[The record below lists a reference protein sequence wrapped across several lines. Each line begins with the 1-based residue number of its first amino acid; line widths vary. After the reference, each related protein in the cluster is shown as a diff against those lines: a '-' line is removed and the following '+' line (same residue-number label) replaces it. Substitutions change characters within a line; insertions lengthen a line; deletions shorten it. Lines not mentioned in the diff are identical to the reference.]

1 MDKKMS
7 VFSKTSKTLN
17 HNYQPGVDGLRAV
30 AVLLVLIFH
39 VGFDAFPGGFIGVD
53 VFFVISGYLITGILF
68 NQMLKGSFSYVDFI
82 LARIARLYPALLFT
96 LAFVFAGCF
105 LLYSPADFA
114 DVSRSAIYAIF
125 SATNIFFA
133 NSAGYFDTSSEIN
146 PLLHTWSLGVEQQF
160 YIVWPILL
168 SLALFKRKQLVT
180 YLLVVVSLVSLLAS
194 QWATT
199 HMQTEAYYWMPF
211 RVFELSL
218 GGIAFLIS
226 RSTDINKLLKEALM
240 SIGLIMIIVS
250 AATFSSSRQFPGLN
264 ALIPVFG
271 SMLCILSHDAKFAGY
286 VVNNKISVA
295 IGIISYSVYLI
306 HWPLIVFYKYWIFR
320 EINSLEKTVILALS
334 LIIGFAMYYGIE
346 NRFRKIP
353 LKSLSFKQIAFLSTV
368 VFAFTAFYGSAN
380 NNGYGWRVHDQRIIS
395 ELLSNDN
402 KAKLY
407 GGYGVRQQVKV
418 VLGVKNEDP
427 LFVMMGDSY
436 SRQYANAIDEQLN
449 KIGKSAVGFFK
460 DGCFFSSDI
469 ILNIKGKIERTCK
482 NVAMKAID
490 YARENDLPIVFSQ
503 SWMNYS
509 DKVAIGNGER
519 LSFKSE
525 KDYAKFNADNINR
538 IQDIYGVKVTVIG
551 NPPPSGAGVV
561 DGSLSCMTRPSYLPK
576 ACIDQMSANYDD
588 ERREY
593 NSMLKKNLNN
603 KIVFIDPYDFMCTNG
618 KCPSVSD
625 AGAPLYSDGTHLS
638 IYGARYLW
646 GRISALKD
654 F

>member
-105 LLYSPADFA
+105 LLYSPADFT

-226 RSTDINKLLKEALM
+226 RSTDINKLLKEAMM

-250 AATFSSSRQFPGLN
+250 AATFSSSTQFPGLN
-264 ALIPVFG
+264 ALIPVVG

-320 EINSLEKTVILALS
+320 EINSLEKT
-334 LIIGFAMYYGIE
+334 
-346 NRFRKIP
+346 
-353 LKSLSFKQIAFLSTV
+353 
-368 VFAFTAFYGSAN
+368 
-380 NNGYGWRVHDQRIIS
+380 
-395 ELLSNDN
+395 
-402 KAKLY
+402 
-407 GGYGVRQQVKV
+407 
-418 VLGVKNEDP
+418 
-427 LFVMMGDSY
+427 
-436 SRQYANAIDEQLN
+436 
-449 KIGKSAVGFFK
+449 
-460 DGCFFSSDI
+460 
-469 ILNIKGKIERTCK
+469 
-482 NVAMKAID
+482 
-490 YARENDLPIVFSQ
+490 
-503 SWMNYS
+503 
-509 DKVAIGNGER
+509 
-519 LSFKSE
+519 
-525 KDYAKFNADNINR
+525 
-538 IQDIYGVKVTVIG
+538 
-551 NPPPSGAGVV
+551 
-561 DGSLSCMTRPSYLPK
+561 
-576 ACIDQMSANYDD
+576 
-588 ERREY
+588 
-593 NSMLKKNLNN
+593 
-603 KIVFIDPYDFMCTNG
+603 
-618 KCPSVSD
+618 
-625 AGAPLYSDGTHLS
+625 
-638 IYGARYLW
+638 
-646 GRISALKD
+646 
-654 F
+654 

>member
-1 MDKKMS
+1 MS

-226 RSTDINKLLKEALM
+226 RSTDINKLLKEAMM

-250 AATFSSSRQFPGLN
+250 AATFSSSTQFPGLN
-264 ALIPVFG
+264 ALIPVVG

-320 EINSLEKTVILALS
+320 EINSLEKTFILALS
-334 LIIGFAMYYGIE
+334 LVIGFAMYYGIE
-346 NRFRKIP
+346 NRFRKMALRSISYRQACFYG
-353 LKSLSFKQIAFLSTV
+353 LTIAIMISFCITIKSNGFPFRAANDIAINYADNKKFHHDFFGGTGFKQGHQII
-368 VFAFTAFYGSAN
+368 GDKSA
-380 NNGYGWRVHDQRIIS
+380 QP
-395 ELLSNDN
+395 
-402 KAKLY
+402 KF
-407 GGYGVRQQVKV
+407 
-418 VLGVKNEDP
+418 VL
-427 LFVMMGDSY
+427 MGDSFA
-436 SRQYANAIDEQLN
+436 RQYANAI
-449 KIGKSAVGFFK
+449 KKHIGDKSYSVAAFFA
-460 DGCFFSSDI
+460 DGCYLSASFTRMWNGVPGKECLKMYKEAI
-469 ILNIKGKIERTCK
+469 EYAENNNIPVVYAQRWIGYKG
-482 NVAMKAID
+482 
-490 YARENDLPIVFSQ
+490 L
-503 SWMNYS
+503 
-509 DKVAIGNGER
+509 IGDEHGVWA
-519 LSFKSE
+519 SFKSDN
-525 KDYAKFNADNINR
+525 DYAIFLVNNIRRMSSNLKSNL
-538 IQDIYGVKVTVIG
+538 YVLLAP
-551 NPPPSGAGVV
+551 NGAGVSGV
-561 DGSLSCMTRPSYLPK
+561 LSCLSRPKLASSFCMQNMETHLGSSRVDK
-576 ACIDQMSANYDD
+576 IN
-588 ERREY
+588 
-593 NSMLKKNLNN
+593 NLIAT
-603 KIVFIDPYDFMCTNG
+603 KIVGDEKIKIINVNERLCKMDICSPVDEG
-618 KCPSVSD
+618 
-625 AGAPLYSDGTHLS
+625 GEILYSDSVHLS
-638 IYGARYLW
+638 KYGAELSWEY
-646 GRISALKD
+646 ISKKSM
-654 F
+654 